1 MEDDPVIEEL
11 YMLGFERRWV
21 DHAVKIHN
29 MDGNKALE
37 WLLSPDYEKAFKA
50 DADRRARQAAQIVI
64 HAEGRPPSGVAQG
77 ELQPSAPPPPAF
89 NPEYKIQIEGVAEGQ
104 ANKPAVI
111 QMDSKSDLYA
121 KRRARSSRQKPSFVP
136 QLNLQSSGAFNVRI
150 RVGLPVLVFSQ
161 GAQDWLPGKIDRIQD
176 DLVRIVYGESQ
187 KWLPQQ
193 SKVWRPIFQNEEGD
207 EKKIDEGPQ
216 HDLSYRLRPQSPPT
230 KPYIKSP
237 DDYEIVFRKGN
248 PDFDVVTDI
257 SGNNAYVGKIRSKAT
272 KKKVKEGSQI
282 MMVQQHVVDEMKCEE
297 VLMVLAKC
305 SIGVPIKITF
315 RFTSKPVFE
324 GLYPARDEQDYE
336 VVFTESFLGLEL
348 MQMQK
353 DGRNA
358 IVRKLHSDLA
368 KSAVTAKSWVTSID
382 HKWVY
387 NQKYSTIKDCL
398 KNSLKSAP
406 TVMTFRAKIGPQYGQ
421 NVRGLLLIR
430 VVAALNLLQ
439 SANYAQIIVGDTKL
453 NTRSKS
459 KSQNVEWQE
468 KLAFKNFRPQIGKTA
483 TVRVC
488 DSRTLMSDS
497 VIGSC
502 EFELPSR
509 FSSMNRE
516 TLELTD
522 KKGKLVGIIVL
533 HSIITPNA
541 KWGS

>member
-21 DHAVKIHN
+21 EHAVKINN

-50 DADRRARQAAQIVI
+50 DADRRAAQVVI
-64 HAEGRPPSGVAQG
+64 QAEGRPPSGFALG

-89 NPEYKIQIEGVAEGQ
+89 NPEYKIQIEGVANGV
-104 ANKPAVI
+104 ANKPPVI

-136 QLNLQSSGAFNVRI
+136 QLNLQSSSFNVRI

-176 DLVRIVYGESQ
+176 DLIRIVYGESQ

-193 SKVWRPIFQNEEGD
+193 SKVWRPIFQDEEGE

-216 HDLSYRLRPQSPPT
+216 HDLSYRLRPQSPPPPT
-230 KPYIKSP
+230 KPYKRSP
-237 DDYEIVFRKGN
+237 HDYEIVFRKGN
-248 PDFDVVTDI
+248 PDFEVVTDI

-282 MMVQQHVVDEMKCEE
+282 MMVQHHLVDDMKCEE

-305 SIGVPIKITF
+305 CIGEPIKIIF
-315 RFTSKPVFE
+315 RFTGKPVFE

-358 IVRKLHSDLA
+358 IVRKRHSDLA

-382 HKWVY
+382 SKWVY

-406 TVMTFRAKIGPQYGQ
+406 TVMTFRAMIGPQYGQ

-439 SANYAQIIVGDTKL
+439 SANYAQIMVGETKL

-483 TVRVC
+483 IVRVC

-502 EFELPSR
+502 EFELPTR
-509 FSSMNRE
+509 FSNMNRE

-522 KKGKLVGIIVL
+522 KKGKLVGLIVL